1 MTIDDR
7 LYMVRNYFEI
17 WCWKHDVEVDTAR
30 CDEYIGTMYQIIE
43 ESKDVNWDADFDS
56 FYDFMVENLV

>member
-1 MTIDDR
+1 MFCQ
-7 LYMVRNYFEI
+7 VRPAVTKAI
-17 WCWKHDVEVDTAR
+17 CWKHDVEVDTAR
-30 CDEYIGTMYQIIE
+30 CDEYIGTMYQTIE

>member
-7 LYMVRNYFEI
+7 LYMARNYFEI
-17 WCWKHDVEVDTAR
+17 WCWKYDIEVDTAC
-30 CDEYIGTMYQIIE
+30 CDEYIGVMYQSVE
-43 ESKDVNWDADFDS
+43 ESKNVNWDADFDS